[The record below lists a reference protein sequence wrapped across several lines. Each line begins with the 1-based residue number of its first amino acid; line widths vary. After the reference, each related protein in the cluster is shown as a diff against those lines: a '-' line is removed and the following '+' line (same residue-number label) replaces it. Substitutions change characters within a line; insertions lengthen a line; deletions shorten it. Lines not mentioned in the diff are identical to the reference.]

1 MIEKAKKQFK
11 AQKNKAILAAGLA
24 GVGGSGYTGIDWLH
38 DKFKEAEIRD
48 ADEHSYYAFRN
59 ITEALQDTNSD
70 TDIIIAVNSWIER
83 RDSSRISGLQ
93 TVCYLSRNK
102 LHSLMQKETANIV
115 CRKVR
120 ETRGYK

>member
-1 MIEKAKKQFK
+1 LIEKLKTNIKT
-11 AQKNKAILAAGLA
+11 QKNKAILAAGLA
-24 GVGGSGYTGIDWLH
+24 GVGGSGYTGIDWIQS
-38 DKFKEAEIRD
+38 KFEEAEIRD

-70 TDIIIAVNSWIER
+70 TDIIIAVNGWIEK
-83 RDSSRISGLQ
+83 RDSSRVSGLQ
-93 TVCYLSRNK
+93 TVCHLSRNK